1 MRRIRRPFEI
11 VYILTILLLLAII
24 VLYYSSSLL
33 SCMVVLSIA
42 THMSELVYEKY
53 LQNRLMLTNLAV
65 VARQH
70 LTPYLILREV
80 TRGSRRVHLSIC
92 M

>member
-1 MRRIRRPFEI
+1 M
-11 VYILTILLLLAII
+11 AII

-33 SCMVVLSIA
+33 SCMMVLSIA

-65 VARQH
+65 VPEKH

-80 TRGSRRVHLSIC
+80 TRGSKRVHLFIC